1 MKCGLK
7 RYKIDFTHLKD
18 KPNNSEM
25 ENKFQEMLKQRENM
39 EAKPVTATTV
49 SVTTVVPEAVVPA
62 HMTPWKT
69 PSVQ

>member
-7 RYKIDFTHLKD
+7 RYKVDFTHLKD

-25 ENKFQEMLKQRENM
+25 ENKFQEMLQQREN
-39 EAKPVTATTV
+39 KPVEKLV
-49 SVTTVVPEAVVPA
+49 SELLEPLAPLAQVPA

>member
-7 RYKIDFTHLKD
+7 RYRVDFTHLKD

-25 ENKFQEMLKQRENM
+25 ENKFQEMLQQRENKDV
-39 EAKPVTATTV
+39 KPVEPVEKLILDPVAQ
-49 SVTTVVPEAVVPA
+49 VPA

-69 PSVQ
+69 PSAQ